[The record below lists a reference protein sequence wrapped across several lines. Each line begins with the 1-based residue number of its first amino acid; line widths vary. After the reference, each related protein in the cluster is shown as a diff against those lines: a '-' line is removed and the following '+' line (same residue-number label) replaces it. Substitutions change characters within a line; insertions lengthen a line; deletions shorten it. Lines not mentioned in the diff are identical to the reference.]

1 MRHTIQLIASWAS
14 VCLVAVIAVPA
25 CASVQV
31 EPTRAGLAGSD
42 FLDWSDLGPSNT
54 PAANPFVITSDDGA
68 NVTLSKTQSTN
79 FVHVDQ
85 STFWSGNF
93 APFAPLLWTGDFN
106 SSPNVMRL
114 TFGGPGISGGGAQI
128 QADTFGAFTA
138 RIEAFDS
145 TLTSLGFFDVNGNST
160 ANGDD
165 TAIFLG
171 ISDTT
176 TPIYAIEI
184 SLVAAQSNILGSFA
198 INQFDFSPAAATPA
212 VPEAASLAV
221 WSLLTAAAAI
231 GLKSRRI
238 GA

>member
-1 MRHTIQLIASWAS
+1 MCGTTKLLASWAS
-14 VCLVAVIAVPA
+14 ICLVALIAAPGF
-25 CASVQV
+25 ASVQL

-42 FLDWSDLGPSNT
+42 FLDWSVVGPSST
-54 PAANPFVITSDDGA
+54 SVPNPFVITSNGGV
-68 NVTLSKTQSTN
+68 NVTLSKTQSTD
-79 FVHVDQ
+79 FVQVDQ

-106 SSPNVMRL
+106 NSPNVVRL
-114 TFGGPGISGGGAQI
+114 LFGGPGIMGGGAQI

-176 TPIYAIEI
+176 TPIYAIEF

-198 INQFDFSPAAATPA
+198 INQFDFSPADATPA